1 MIDKCAFV
9 YVLLCQRL
17 KFHLNLECERT
28 KSKTSYKTI
37 PTTVTTL
44 NAPGWRRQCT
54 RMEETIKDYKH
65 FLLKVELKKVEHRL
79 ETLNETPLDLREIT
93 NVTECKAIWREYN
106 DAIEQVKRGEDM
118 PGAMLNQYIQLQW
131 LPCYVQ
137 ELAAARSSL

>member
-1 MIDKCAFV
+1 
-9 YVLLCQRL
+9 
-17 KFHLNLECERT
+17 
-28 KSKTSYKTI
+28 
-37 PTTVTTL
+37 
-44 NAPGWRRQCT
+44 
-54 RMEETIKDYKH
+54 MEETIKDYKH

-93 NVTECKAIWREYN
+93 NVIECKAIWREYN

-137 ELAAARSSL
+137 ELAAARSGL